1 MGDEPSAGGQ
11 KTKRKKPAVPVLSPE
26 AEARLLR
33 GMAVLVGLVPLPDM
47 TQGETDWVFRQKVR
61 LAGDQQGWAS
71 SAG

>member
-1 MGDEPSAGGQ
+1 MGDEVSVGRQ
-11 KTKRKKPAVPVLSPE
+11 KTKRKKMVPVLSPE

-33 GMAVLVGLVPLPDM
+33 GMAILVGLVPLTDM
-47 TQGETDWVFRQKVR
+47 TQGEADWLFAQKVR